1 MHLEKYIKTNFK
13 KMLAHYLR
21 EPESYKNKNI
31 DKTKSHLN
39 YSFHTNEDV
48 RVGKINEY
56 EFIENRLGEV
66 KVFNRKDVVKMADIV
81 LTKPKEFQGND
92 EEFFGLAFEHLAEKV
107 GPENVIGGY
116 VHNDETQPH
125 MHFSFIPIYK
135 DPETGKEKLSC
146 KQAVPR
152 SFYQNLHPDMAE
164 LMNEHFGYDVG
175 ILNGALDDRYN
186 EDMETFK
193 INSKKRAENEIRA
206 EYEQKFEDEYQSK
219 VNRLNEQQRAFE
231 EEIRVFE
238 DYKREQEEE
247 LEEKRQKN
255 EDEYKEM
262 ANKLKGLQR
271 AIDEQKRLFEEY
283 KREQEEE
290 IEKGLQEIKE
300 NNVIP
305 DDYNDLRRFYF
316 TAYSLD
322 DNVKKM
328 QLGKYIEQKAKT
340 TPLTSDYKTAPLDK
354 YVNNIENRKRKY
366 KREFNSNNVNTEYEL

>member
-1 MHLEKYIKTNFK
+1 MLKRNKVGVIKMHLAKYTIKNFK

-31 DKTKSHLN
+31 DKSKSYLN
-39 YSFHTNEDV
+39 YSLHTNKDL
-48 RVGKINEY
+48 RNGKINEY
-56 EFIENRLGEV
+56 DFVENRLSQV

-81 LTKPKEFQGND
+81 LTKPKEFQGDD
-92 EEFFGLAFEHLAEKV
+92 EEFFTLAFEHLAEKV

-125 MHFSFIPIYK
+125 MHFSFLPIYK
-135 DPETGKEKLSC
+135 DPETKKEKLSC

-164 LMNEHFGYDVG
+164 LMNNHFGYDVG

-193 INSKKRAENEIRA
+193 INSKKRVEDEIRT
-206 EYEQKFEDEYQSK
+206 EYERKYEDEYQSK
-219 VNRLNEQQRAFE
+219 INRLNEQQRALE
-231 EEIRVFE
+231 EEIRLFE
-238 DYKREQEEE
+238 K
-247 LEEKRQKN
+247 
-255 EDEYKEM
+255 YKE
-262 ANKLKGLQR
+262 
-271 AIDEQKRLFEEY
+271 EQN
-283 KREQEEE
+283 EE
-290 IEKGLQEIKE
+290 IEKALQEIKK
-300 NNVIP
+300 NNNIP

-322 DNVKKM
+322 DNVKRM
-328 QLGKYIEQKAKT
+328 QIGRYIEQKAKT

-354 YVNNIENRKRKY
+354 YVNNIEKRKRKY
-366 KREFNSNNVNTEYEL
+366 KREFNNNNFNNEYEI

>member
-1 MHLEKYIKTNFK
+1 MHLKKYIKANFR
-13 KMLAHYLR
+13 KMIAHYLR

-31 DKTKSHLN
+31 DRTKSYLN
-39 YSFHTNEDV
+39 YSFHTNEMV
-48 RVGKINEY
+48 RDGKINEY
-56 EFIENRLGEV
+56 EFIENRLSEV

-125 MHFSFIPIYK
+125 MHFSFIPVCK

-164 LMNEHFGYDVG
+164 MMNNYFGYDVG

-193 INSKKRAENEIRA
+193 INSKKRVENEIKA
-206 EYEQKFEDEYQSK
+206 EYEQKFEEEYQSK
-219 VNRLNEQQRAFE
+219 VNRLKEQ
-231 EEIRVFE
+231 
-238 DYKREQEEE
+238 
-247 LEEKRQKN
+247 
-255 EDEYKEM
+255 
-262 ANKLKGLQR
+262 QR

-300 NNVIP
+300 NNNIP

-322 DNVKKM
+322 DNVKRM
-328 QLGKYIEQKAKT
+328 QVGRYIEQKAKN

-366 KREFNSNNVNTEYEL
+366 KREFNKNNFNNDYEI